1 MPSRPT
7 YASIL
12 TPAGRGAVATVAV
25 RGPQAAEFV
34 ARRLEITDKQLPL
47 MQDLGLIR
55 LRRFRGLA
63 GSQEELIVVA
73 ISPEN
78 VEIHCHGGPA
88 AANAVA
94 EALAAEGAQRI
105 DWQQWPELM
114 DDDPIRA
121 EARLALAEARTERTC
136 AILLDQYRGA
146 LAAALAQI
154 EELLDAGQKQ
164 AAQTRLERLR
174 ALAPCGM
181 HLTHPW
187 QVVLAGAPNVGKSS
201 LINALLGYQRAIVF
215 DQPGTTRDVLSAA
228 TAIDGWPVEL
238 MDTAGLRGPIDSL
251 EAAGIE
257 LTRRQ
262 LAQADLVLAI
272 EDASLPPAPVTDFP
286 ARALAVLNKCDL
298 LSASQRELRLAQIP
312 HACVV
317 SAKTGEGLEQLCGAI
332 SRQLV
337 PAIPRPGEAVP
348 FTPRQLDLI
357 ESLSATRA

>member
-25 RGPQAAEFV
+25 HGPQAAELV
-34 ARRLEITDKQLPL
+34 ARRLVVGAKQPPTL
-47 MQDLGLIR
+47 DLGRIR
-55 LRRFRGLA
+55 LRQFRGLA
-63 GSQEELIVVA
+63 GSTEELIVVV
-73 ISPEN
+73 ISPED

-88 AANAVA
+88 AANAIA

-105 DWQQWPELM
+105 DWQQWAELV
-114 DDDPIRA
+114 DDDLIRA

-154 EELLDAGQKQ
+154 EQLLDAGQRQ
-164 AAQTRLERLR
+164 AAQERLAR
-174 ALAPCGM
+174 LQSLATCGS
-181 HLTHPW
+181 HLTRPW

-201 LINALLGYQRAIVF
+201 LINALVGYQRAIVF
-215 DQPGTTRDVLSAA
+215 DQPGTTRDVLAAA
-228 TAIDGWPVEL
+228 TAVDGWPVEL
-238 MDTAGLRGPIDSL
+238 MDTAGLRGPVDAL

-257 LTRRQ
+257 QTRRQ
-262 LAQADLVLAI
+262 LAQADIVLAI
-272 EDASLPPAPVTDFP
+272 EDVSLPSAPANELP
-286 ARALAVLNKCDL
+286 ASAIAVLNKCDL
-298 LSASQRELRLAQIP
+298 LSASLREQRLAQSP
-312 HACVV
+312 HACLV
-317 SAKTGEGLEQLCGAI
+317 SAKTGEGLDQLCAAI

-337 PAIPRPGEAVP
+337 PAIPLPGEAVP

-357 ESLSATRA
+357 ESLSATRV

>member
-25 RGPQAAEFV
+25 HGPQAAELV
-34 ARRLEITDKQLPL
+34 ARRLVVGEKQPPTL
-47 MQDLGLIR
+47 DLGRIR
-55 LRRFRGLA
+55 LRQFRGLA
-63 GSQEELIVVA
+63 GSTEELIVVV
-73 ISPEN
+73 ISPED

-88 AANAVA
+88 AANAIA

-105 DWQQWPELM
+105 DWQQWAELV

-154 EELLDAGQKQ
+154 EQLLDAGQRQ
-164 AAQTRLERLR
+164 AAQERLAR
-174 ALAPCGM
+174 LQSLAPCGS
-181 HLTHPW
+181 HLTRPW

-201 LINALLGYQRAIVF
+201 LINALVGYQRAIVF
-215 DQPGTTRDVLSAA
+215 DQPGTTRDVLAAA
-228 TAIDGWPVEL
+228 TAVDGWPVEL
-238 MDTAGLRGPIDSL
+238 MDTAGLRGPVDAL

-257 LTRRQ
+257 QTRRQ

-272 EDASLPPAPVTDFP
+272 EDVSLPSAPANELP
-286 ARALAVLNKCDL
+286 ASAIAVLNKCDL
-298 LSASQRELRLAQIP
+298 LSASLREQRLAQSP
-312 HACVV
+312 HACLV
-317 SAKTGEGLEQLCGAI
+317 SAKTGEGLDQLCAAI

-337 PAIPRPGEAVP
+337 PAIPLPGEAVP

-357 ESLSATRA
+357 ESLSATRV

>member
-25 RGPQAAEFV
+25 HGPQAAELV
-34 ARRLEITDKQLPL
+34 ARRLVVGEKQPPTL
-47 MQDLGLIR
+47 DLGRIR
-55 LRRFRGLA
+55 LRQFRGLA
-63 GSQEELIVVA
+63 GSTEELIVVV
-73 ISPEN
+73 ISPED

-88 AANAVA
+88 AANAIA

-105 DWQQWPELM
+105 DWQQWAELV

-154 EELLDAGQKQ
+154 EQLLDAGQRQ
-164 AAQTRLERLR
+164 AAQERLAR
-174 ALAPCGM
+174 LQSLAPCGS
-181 HLTHPW
+181 HLTRPW

-201 LINALLGYQRAIVF
+201 LINALVGYQRAIVF
-215 DQPGTTRDVLSAA
+215 DQPGTTRDVLAAA
-228 TAIDGWPVEL
+228 TAVDGWPVEL
-238 MDTAGLRGPIDSL
+238 MDTAGLRGPVDAL

-257 LTRRQ
+257 QTRRQ
-262 LAQADLVLAI
+262 LAQADIVLAI
-272 EDASLPPAPVTDFP
+272 EDVSLPSAPANELP
-286 ARALAVLNKCDL
+286 ASAIAVLNKCDL
-298 LSASQRELRLAQIP
+298 LSASLREQRLAQSP
-312 HACVV
+312 HACLV
-317 SAKTGEGLEQLCGAI
+317 SAKTGEGLDQLCAAI

-337 PAIPRPGEAVP
+337 PAIPLPGEAVP
-348 FTPRQLDLI
+348 FTPRQLDLF
-357 ESLSATRA
+357 ESLSATRV